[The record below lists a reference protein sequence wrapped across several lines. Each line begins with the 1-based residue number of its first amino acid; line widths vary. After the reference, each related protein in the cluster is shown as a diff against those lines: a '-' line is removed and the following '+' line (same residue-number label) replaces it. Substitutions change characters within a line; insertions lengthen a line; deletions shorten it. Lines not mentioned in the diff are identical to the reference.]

1 MTFTKEHLYYIY
13 ANNNESN
20 REKLS
25 ALCDSVGIN
34 CLDNENFKFIEIYS
48 CDNGDSDDFE
58 LLDTNT
64 PDSTSRFLSSD
75 DIDEMLHATALE
87 EKKPNQYESV
97 AKDLPKKRT
106 KVEYVSVKFEETMG
120 MFGDEIEIESDLFFQ
135 WSENNVVHVSE
146 ISGKDLIMNRHKLI
160 RRTET
165 PMTEQEEFIDVY
177 GKVRNEFANQSA
189 IVDFCE
195 FMYNSGKF
203 KLVN

>member
-1 MTFTKEHLYYIY
+1 MTFTKEHLYYSY

-20 REKLS
+20 RGKLS

-75 DIDEMLHATALE
+75 DIDEMLHAAALE

-97 AKDLPKKRT
+97 AEDLPKKRT
-106 KVEYVSVKFEETMG
+106 KVEYVKVSAPCDFFDLKSEFRSEELS
-120 MFGDEIEIESDLFFQ
+120 FINEDGDYEVATTLVELVTGFD
-135 WSENNVVHVSE
+135 N
-146 ISGKDLIMNRHKLI
+146 MNLY
-160 RRTET
+160 RRIET
-165 PMTEQEEFIDVY
+165 PMTEREAFIDGY
-177 GKVRNEFANQSA
+177 EKLIDG
-189 IVDFCE
+189 
-195 FMYNSGKF
+195 FMSDETTVADDWAGYVF
-203 KLVN
+203 DKLVN